1 MASGQSSAAEQEA
14 GGQPLARRRPP
25 DLSRLATPLAPPW
38 TERRYPVHD
47 PDPRDDFRRDRDRI
61 IHSQAFRR
69 LQHKTQVYIIH
80 EGDFYRTRLTHT
92 LEVAQIARTLA
103 VGMGLDE
110 PLAEAIALAHDV
122 GHVPFGHA
130 GERALD
136 ALVKDAGDPEG
147 WDSNRHSLVVVDELE
162 EAYPQHPGLNLTFAV
177 RQGIARHET
186 PFDQPVFG
194 FDEYPQPTP
203 EAQVVNLADL
213 IAYCAHDLEDAVAM
227 GLVTVEQLLRTPDLW
242 LWQEAW
248 AVAQHELQAA
258 PRSEE
263 MPADARER
271 LTARRARRHL
281 IDRLIWDVWEASA
294 AVVRELGV
302 GSHEEA
308 LSAPEPV
315 IRFSPDTQEGL
326 RRILRFL
333 VDEVY
338 HSPVVR
344 RQNFRG
350 QHVLRR
356 LFEVLY
362 REPEL
367 LPRHLR
373 DRQPRARYVAY
384 YLASLT
390 DRGAVDLYQELFDP
404 GERILSRHQR

>member
-1 MASGQSSAAEQEA
+1 MTRREHSEGSAAA
-14 GGQPLARRRPP
+14 GGPALRREAP
-25 DLSRLATPLAPPW
+25 DLSRLATPASPPW
-38 TERRYPVHD
+38 TARRYPVAD

-61 IHSQAFRR
+61 VHSQAFRR

-103 VGMGLDE
+103 TGMRLTE
-110 PLAEAIALAHDV
+110 PLAEAIALGHDV

-136 ALVKDAGDPEG
+136 ELVKRSGDPSG

-162 EAYPQHPGLNLTFAV
+162 QAYPQHPGLNLTFAV

-186 PFDQPVFG
+186 PFDQPVTG

-213 IAYCAHDLEDAVAM
+213 IAYCAHDLEDAVAV
-227 GLVTVEQLLRTPDLW
+227 GLVTP
-242 LWQEAW
+242 
-248 AVAQHELQAA
+248 
-258 PRSEE
+258 
-263 MPADARER
+263 ER
-271 LTARRARRHL
+271 LLGTSGLDVWRQAWERALAEMDGSPLAARLGDGEQERLVARRARRHL

-294 AVVRELGV
+294 AAAARLGV
-302 GSHEEA
+302 TTHAEA
-308 LSAPEPV
+308 VRAPEPV
-315 IRFSPDTQEGL
+315 IRLSPEVQAGL
-326 RRILRFL
+326 RQILDFL
-333 VDEVY
+333 VEHVY
-338 HSPVVR
+338 ESPMVR

-350 QHVLRR
+350 RYVLSR
-356 LFEVLY
+356 LFEVLS
-362 REPEL
+362 REPDL

-373 DRQPRARYVAY
+373 SEPPSPRTVAY

-390 DRGAVDLYQELFDP
+390 DRGAVDLFQELFDP
-404 GERILSRHQR
+404 GERILSRHRA

>member
-1 MASGQSSAAEQEA
+1 MGKDRASDASEA
-14 GGQPLARRRPP
+14 GGPVHRRRAP
-25 DLSRLATPLAPPW
+25 DLSRLATPATPPW
-38 TERRYPVHD
+38 TARRYPVAD
-47 PDPRDDFRRDRDRI
+47 ADPRDDFRRDRDRI

-103 VGMGLDE
+103 TGMGLNE
-110 PLAEAIALAHDV
+110 PLAEAIALGHDV

-136 ALVKDAGDPEG
+136 ELLKQAGDPSG
-147 WDSNRHSLVVVDELE
+147 WDSNHHSLVVVDELE
-162 EAYPQHPGLNLTFAV
+162 QAYPQHPGLNLTFAV

-186 PFDQPVFG
+186 PFDRPVKG

-227 GLVTVEQLLRTPDLW
+227 GLVTAERLLRTPGLE

-248 AVAQHELQAA
+248 ERALA
-258 PRSEE
+258 E
-263 MPADARER
+263 MAGSPLPARLADDERER
-271 LTARRARRHL
+271 LAARRARRHL

-294 AVVRELGV
+294 SAAARLRVTTHAEAVQ
-302 GSHEEA
+302 
-308 LSAPEPV
+308 APEPV
-315 IRFSPDTQEGL
+315 IRLSPDVQASL
-326 RRILRFL
+326 RRVLDFL
-333 VDEVY
+333 VEHVY
-338 HSPVVR
+338 ESPMVR

-350 QHVLRR
+350 RYVLSR
-356 LFEVLY
+356 LFEVLS
-362 REPEL
+362 REPDL

-373 DRQPRARYVAY
+373 SEPPSPRTVAY

-390 DRGAVDLYQELFDP
+390 DRGAVDLFQELFDP
-404 GERILSRHQR
+404 GERILSRHRA

>member
-1 MASGQSSAAEQEA
+1 M
-14 GGQPLARRRPP
+14 GGRRRPP
-25 DLSRLATPLAPPW
+25 DLSQLATPLAPPW
-38 TERRYPVHD
+38 TERRYPVDD

-103 VGMGLDE
+103 LGMGLDE

-136 ALVKDAGDPEG
+136 ALVKEAGDPEG

-186 PFDQPVFG
+186 PFDRPVTG
-194 FDEYPQPTP
+194 FDGYPQPTP

-227 GLVTVEQLLRTPDLW
+227 GLVTVEQLLETPELW
-242 LWQEAW
+242 LWQQVWEVARAELEA
-248 AVAQHELQAA
+248 AERTLG
-258 PRSEE
+258 

-271 LTARRARRHL
+271 LVARRARRHL
-281 IDRLIWDVWEASA
+281 IDRLIRDVWEASA
-294 AVVRELGV
+294 AAAARLGV
-302 GSHEEA
+302 GSHQEA
-308 LSAPEPV
+308 VSAAEPV

-326 RRILRFL
+326 RQILRFL
-333 VDEVY
+333 VDRVY
-338 HSPVVR
+338 DSPVVR

-373 DRQPRARYVAY
+373 ERQPRARYVAY